1 MVSSHSLLAPL
12 LFPNPAG
19 HRPVA
24 IVTGS
29 SQGLGLAIA
38 LRLADDGCDVVIN
51 DLPSKLSAIEDVV
64 RRIVSRGAR
73 AVAVAADVSHEGE
86 VKKLVEITVEKLG
99 KLDIMVAN
107 AGVVVMKSLLQTSAN
122 DFDWL
127 MSVNTRGVMLCFKY
141 AAQQMIKQGGGGK
154 IIGACSMAGKR
165 GLPNICAY
173 SMSKFAVRGL
183 VQSLAQELRGHD
195 ICVNGYAPGTIQTD
209 LAIEAE
215 KVAGDK
221 TIQEMIGLPANTPRG
236 KPEDIASLVSY
247 LARPES
253 KFLTGGLPFFTS
265 GLVSQV
271 WDVEVSSGSE
281 LERIYRY
288 ISSCRTDNHDGW
300 RCDL

>member
-1 MVSSHSLLAPL
+1 MTLAHSPL
-12 LFPNPAG
+12 LPRNSEP
-19 HRPVA
+19 RPVA

-51 DLPSKLSAIEDVV
+51 DLPSKLGAMEGAV
-64 RRIVSRGAR
+64 RRVRSKGAR
-73 AVAVAADVSHEGE
+73 AVAVVADVSREDE
-86 VKKLVEITVEKLG
+86 VNSLIESTVQKFG

-107 AGVVVMKSLLQTSAN
+107 AGVVVMKSLLQTSVD

-127 MSVNTRGVMLCFKY
+127 MGVNTRGVMLCFKY
-141 AAQQMIKQGGGGK
+141 AARQMIEQGGGGK

-183 VQSLAQELRGHD
+183 VQSLAQELREYG

-209 LAIEAE
+209 LAVEAE
-215 KVAGDK
+215 KVAGDR
-221 TIQEMIGLPANTPRG
+221 TVQEMIGLPASTPRG

-247 LARPES
+247 LAKPES
-253 KFLTGGLPFFTS
+253 RFLTGQT
-265 GLVSQV
+265 
-271 WDVEVSSGSE
+271 
-281 LERIYRY
+281 I
-288 ISSCRTDNHDGW
+288 TMDGGVIF
-300 RCDL
+300 D

>member
-1 MVSSHSLLAPL
+1 MVFPHPP
-12 LFPNPAG
+12 LFPCNSEP
-19 HRPVA
+19 RPVA

-38 LRLADDGCDVVIN
+38 LRLADDGCDIVIN
-51 DLPSKLSAIEDVV
+51 DLPFKLEAMEDAV
-64 RRIVSRGAR
+64 RRIALKGAR
-73 AVAVAADVSHEGE
+73 AVAVAADVSCEDE
-86 VKKLVEITVEKLG
+86 VKRLIEITVEKLG

-107 AGVVVMKSLLQTSAN
+107 AGVVVMKSLLQTSVK

-141 AAQQMIKQGGGGK
+141 AAQQMIKQGSGGK

-183 VQSLAQELRGHD
+183 VQSLAQELREYG

-215 KVAGDK
+215 KIAGDK
-221 TIQEMIGLPANTPRG
+221 TVQEMIGLPASTPRG
-236 KPEDIASLVSY
+236 RPEDIASLVSF
-247 LARPES
+247 LSKPES
-253 KFLTGGLPFFTS
+253 RFLTGQT
-265 GLVSQV
+265 
-271 WDVEVSSGSE
+271 
-281 LERIYRY
+281 I
-288 ISSCRTDNHDGW
+288 TMDGGVIF
-300 RCDL
+300 D